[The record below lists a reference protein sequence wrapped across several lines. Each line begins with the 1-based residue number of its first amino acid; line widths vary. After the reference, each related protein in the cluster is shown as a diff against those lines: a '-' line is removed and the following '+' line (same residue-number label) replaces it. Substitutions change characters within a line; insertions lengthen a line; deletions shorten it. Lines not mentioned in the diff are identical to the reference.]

1 MLISTITEFVRFIP
15 TAQGTDFTAIS
26 PFLMQAE
33 NELTMN
39 LLGRDL
45 MQVIAAVDPEDAT
58 QEQTKILIAYMAYR
72 DAIPFVDL
80 IQTPNG
86 FAVVSTSN
94 QAPASK
100 ERVERLIAWCEQVID
115 RHTDMLI
122 QTIHRSQQLLD
133 EWKKFSRFTD
143 IVNCFFVTGFDYALH
158 VPMITGNKRGK
169 LLQDKGKLIAW
180 QENVLAP
187 VISRSLLNQLI
198 EEMRNNTVS
207 SGSATVIYYCKM
219 ILARMAEEKKDEAVK
234 LLNAIAN
241 VLDTNL
247 ETYPAYAQSDEYK
260 LKSGSRY
267 ENTADS
273 PAFFFGM

>member
-15 TAQGTDFTAIS
+15 TAEGTDFSAIS

-33 NELTMN
+33 TDLKAN
-39 LLGRDL
+39 LLGADL
-45 MQVIAAVDPEDAT
+45 LTTIDTLELQDPVK
-58 QEQTKILIAYMAYR
+58 EQAKLLLALMAYR

-86 FAVVSTSN
+86 FAVVNNSN

-100 ERVERLIAWCEQVID
+100 ERVERLIEWCEHSID
-115 RHTDMLI
+115 RNTDILI
-122 QTIHRSQQLLD
+122 YQVYSTPALLTQ
-133 EWKKFSRFTD
+133 WQKFNGFSD
-143 IVNCFFVTGFDYALH
+143 IVNCFFLTGSDYAFH
-158 VPMITGNKRGK
+158 VSVHGKKREK

-187 VISRSLLNQLI
+187 VISRDLLYQLI
-198 EEMRNNTVS
+198 GEFRNNTFS
-207 SGSATVIYYCKM
+207 AGSGNVIHYCKM
-219 ILARMAEEKKDEAVK
+219 ILSRMVEEKKEEAVK
-234 LLNAIAN
+234 LLNAVAN
-241 VLDTNL
+241 VLDSNL
-247 ETYPAYAQSDEYK
+247 ATYPAYAASDEYK
-260 LKSGSRY
+260 IKSGTKY